1 MIARIWKGYC
11 SAETAES
18 YEALLKSTIL
28 PGIHRVSGYC
38 GALLFKRQDQRGG
51 TEFTTMTLFVD
62 LEAVRR
68 FAGDDYETAVVPAAA
83 RKLLARFD
91 DRSEHREVVFSDL
104 QLPGRDS

>member
-11 SAETAES
+11 PAETADR
-18 YEALLKSTIL
+18 YEALLTSTIL

-38 GALLFKRQDQRGG
+38 GALLFKRRDGQGG
-51 TEFTTMTLFVD
+51 TEFTTMTLFED
-62 LEAVRR
+62 LAAVRR
-68 FAGDDYETAVVPAAA
+68 FAGDDYEAAVVPPAA

-104 QLPGRDS
+104 RLPQRVA